1 MRYVWDENK
10 SRRNLAKH
18 KLSFETASL
27 VFDDPNALNLHD
39 RTVNGEERWL
49 TLGLAGGIVI
59 LLVAHTDYEEDDDE
73 VIRYQR
79 GARLRA
85 KGECMKR
92 ASRKQEKELKALSTL
107 PDDKIDL
114 SDIPEVRDW
123 RRAVVGKFYRPIKK
137 SLTVRLDADVLA
149 WLKARGRGYQTRI
162 NQLLRAAMEDQSRHR
177 RA

>member
-1 MRYVWDENK
+1 
-10 SRRNLAKH
+10 
-18 KLSFETASL
+18 
-27 VFDDPNALNLHD
+27 
-39 RTVNGEERWL
+39 
-49 TLGLAGGIVI
+49 
-59 LLVAHTDYEEDDDE
+59 
-73 VIRYQR
+73 
-79 GARLRA
+79 
-85 KGECMKR
+85 MKR